1 MPVWGAFLSEPLAI
15 VGLVGRYPA
24 NFLMAR
30 MPIPRRRSFP
40 AGAMRPPLLCG
51 ISTGFPV
58 LSPCGGQVAY
68 ALLTR
73 APVAAMVHAMPL
85 DLHVLSLPLAF
96 ILSQDQT
103 LRCLIS
109 FSSFSLLAQRGAPY
123 PGRNPDFLDGG
134 PRPLS
139 LPVSSNAFPVAL
151 SQCAVPPR
159 TGTDCK
165 LKPFSRNLQAPD
177 RLFSTRGGFFSA
189 GPRRRTPLRRL
200 RLQRYELQ
208 SFPSKFFKHFFRE
221 NSRHQAQLAA

>member
-1 MPVWGAFLSEPLAI
+1 MHTRYSPV
-15 VGLVGRYPA
+15 
-24 NFLMAR
+24 
-30 MPIPRRRSFP
+30 RRS
-40 AGAMRPPLLCG
+40 PPWC
-51 ISTGFPV
+51 
-58 LSPCGGQVAY
+58 CHH
-68 ALLTR
+68 AL
-73 APVAAMVHAMPL
+73 PL

-103 LRCLIS
+103 LRCIVS

-123 PGRNPDFLDGG
+123 PGRLTDCLTEGSA
-134 PRPLS
+134 LS
-139 LPVSSNAFPVAL
+139 SIPVSSNAFPVAFF
-151 SQCAVPPR
+151 QCALPPR

-177 RLFSTRGGFFSA
+177 RLFSTRGGFFPPD
-189 GPRRRTPLRRL
+189 PRRRTPLRRL